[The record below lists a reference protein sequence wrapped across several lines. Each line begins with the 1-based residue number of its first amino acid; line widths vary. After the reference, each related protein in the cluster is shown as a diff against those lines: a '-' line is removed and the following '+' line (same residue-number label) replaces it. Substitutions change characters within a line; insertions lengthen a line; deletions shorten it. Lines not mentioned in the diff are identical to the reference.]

1 MDSLTDPKTEKLAA
15 EFYIPRDEKFGHLKS
30 SDFLTYALKSLS
42 QMLLP
47 SLENVFDSDLTWNE
61 FDSFQEVRD
70 LYEGGIKLPTGVL
83 SDISPLPVFKE
94 IFRSDG
100 ENVLQL
106 PPPHVIRGTL
116 VQHSSQHKFM
126 LV

>member
-1 MDSLTDPKTEKLAA
+1 M
-15 EFYIPRDEKFGHLKS
+15 
-30 SDFLTYALKSLS
+30 S
-42 QMLLP
+42 QSLLP
-47 SLENVFDSDLTWNE
+47 SLENVVDLDFTWNE

-94 IFRSDG
+94 LFRSDG

-116 VQHSSQHKFM
+116 IQHPNQHNLVFSKLSSKHN
-126 LV
+126 